1 MALWIKICGVTSVED
16 AFAALDAGADAIGVN
31 FIPSSK
37 RFVEV
42 GVARAIRDAVGD
54 RAEVVGVVADRP
66 LAELALLREQ
76 TGIEW
81 LQLHG
86 NETGDAVRALLPRA
100 YKAIRIATALDAD
113 DARGVPGERLLVDAK
128 VPGELGGTGRTFD
141 WKLVTGLAAERPLVL
156 AGGLT
161 AENVAEAILT
171 VRPFGVDVA
180 GGVESKDPRKKDL
193 GRLERFTRAARSA
206 FGKPGS

>member
-1 MALWIKICGVTSVED
+1 MAHWIKICGVTSVED
-16 AFAALDAGADAIGVN
+16 AIAALEAGADAIGVN

-42 GVARAIRDAVGD
+42 RVGRAIREAIGD

-66 LAELALLREQ
+66 LGELALLREQ
-76 TGIEW
+76 TGIAW

-86 NETGDAVRALLPRA
+86 NETPDALRALLPRA
-100 YKAIRIATALDAD
+100 YKAIRIATAQDAV

-141 WKLVTGLAAERPLVL
+141 WKLVNGLAAERPLVL

-180 GGVESKDPRKKDL
+180 GGVEGMDPRKKDL
-193 GRLERFTRAARSA
+193 GRLEKFIRAARTA
-206 FGKPGS
+206 